1 MLTRYTLIKDPSVFK
16 QMAPHGVDPNGRVNN
31 ESLQADQ
38 DWFVARGLQ
47 QAPVPM
53 DQVVD
58 HQYVIA
64 ALERLG
70 LLN

>member
-1 MLTRYTLIKDPSVFK
+1 
-16 QMAPHGVDPNGRVNN
+16 VNA

-38 DWFVARGLQ
+38 DWFVAHGKQ

-58 HQYVIA
+58 HKYVDA
-64 ALERLG
+64 ALA
-70 LLN
+70 